1 MSLQYSRLLR
11 RLCLS
16 ALLVMATGLFAQDSA
31 DQPLGD
37 VARHARA
44 EREQRVSR
52 RKVYTNDDFTKP
64 DSDDQ
69 TDTADSNAQPS
80 KTADG
85 ASAAKPDSGAAA
97 SDATTKDDAKK
108 DEERKKRNDDINKS
122 YTDRVDQIRKQI
134 AETKQDLE
142 RLQRDQV
149 ESTNQYRNSNGTSPS
164 TYEYQEQQRQ
174 IQQQMDNDRNQL
186 ASLNAQLEDAQEAAR
201 HAGVRA
207 KD

>member
-1 MSLQYSRLLR
+1 MSLKYSRLLR

-16 ALLVMATGLFAQDSA
+16 ALLVMATGLFAQE

-37 VARHARA
+37 VARHARS
-44 EREQRVSR
+44 ERQQRVSR

-64 DSDDQ
+64 DSDD
-69 TDTADSNAQPS
+69 DTADSNAQPS
-80 KTADG
+80 KTDAG

-97 SDATTKDDAKK
+97 SDATAKDDAKK
-108 DEERKKRNDDINKS
+108 DEERKKRNDDINKG
-122 YTDRVDQIRKQI
+122 YTDKIDEIRKQI
-134 AETKQDLE
+134 AAAKQDLE

-149 ESTNQYRNSNGTSPS
+149 ESTNQFRSSNGTSPS
-164 TYEYQEQQRQ
+164 YSEYQDQQRQ
-174 IQQQMDNDRNQL
+174 IQQQMDNDRVQI
-186 ASLNAQLEDAQEAAR
+186 ASLNSQLEDAQEAAR